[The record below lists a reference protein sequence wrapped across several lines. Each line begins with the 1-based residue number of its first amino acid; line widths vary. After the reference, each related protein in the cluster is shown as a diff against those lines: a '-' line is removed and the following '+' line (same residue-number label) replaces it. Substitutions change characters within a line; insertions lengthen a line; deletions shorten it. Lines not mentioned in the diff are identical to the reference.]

1 MAYNQRKHG
10 EPGVRMMMTQ
20 GTPWSYAGSGSFT
33 MLGADGAEAEND
45 MMGINDTRANTLTCL
60 SLSVSLCLSVS
71 LSLSLSVSLSHSYCI
86 YSSLFL
92 TLLYVEL
99 AASSVASSVDPH

>member
-10 EPGVRMMMTQ
+10 EPGVRMIMTQ

-60 SLSVSLCLSVS
+60 SLSLSLSVCLSVCLS
-71 LSLSLSVSLSHSYCI
+71 LSLSLLLH
-86 YSSLFL
+86 LFL
-92 TLLYVEL
+92 PFFDSLVRRTSGLVRCLVR
-99 AASSVASSVDPH
+99 